1 MSTLRATPT
10 LLRVGLAEQFAYR
23 AEFLVWMLTSTMP
36 LVMLALWTSVAA
48 EGDGAFASFTSDSF
62 VAYYLSIMVVRNLT
76 SNWVLWHINDDI
88 RRGMLSMKLLRPVHP
103 YWSYGATHFSSV
115 PLRAV
120 VALPFALILAL
131 SSARGEI
138 TGDPAVLGVF
148 VVSILGAWLLTFL
161 VLVSIGCLCFFIENS
176 MAMFEVYMGVF
187 GIFSGYLI
195 PLPLMP
201 GWIQDAA
208 EWLPFR
214 YMLAYPV
221 ELITGRHDL
230 DRALVLLGW
239 QWVYVGAM
247 LAVALG
253 LWRAGIRR
261 FEAYGA

>member
-23 AEFLVWMLTSTMP
+23 AEFLIWMLTSTMP

-48 EGDGAFASFTSDSF
+48 EGEGAFASFTTNSF
-62 VAYYLSIMVVRNLT
+62 IAYYLAVMVVRNLT
-76 SNWVLWHINDDI
+76 SNWVLWQMNDEI
-88 RRGMLSMKLLRPVHP
+88 RRGVLSMRLLRPMHP
-103 YWSYGATHFSSV
+103 YWGYGTTHFSSV

-120 VALPFALILAL
+120 VAIPFALVLVL

-138 TGDPAVLGVF
+138 TTDPGLLGVF
-148 VVSILGAWLLTFL
+148 VLAIIGAWLLTFL

-201 GWIQDAA
+201 DWVRTAA
-208 EWLPFR
+208 DWLPFR
-214 YMLAYPV
+214 YMLAFPV

-230 DRALVLLGW
+230 HGALALLGW
-239 QWVYVGAM
+239 QWVYVGVM